1 MNSPLPNKEWSELS
15 NGDTNLTENK
25 VKSQVQWHPFG
36 GSGFGD
42 AYCKVR
48 ANILFRFRCGNS
60 QEFFACVQRDW
71 RSLYDLDS
79 LGGDFWE
86 KTTLRRHLIWSEAI
100 DMTYDAHSQKE
111 SVLVRYVQ
119 SVEKPEEEI
128 PSLVWFDTVEG
139 FESLL
144 PNSWYKSA
152 QRGLVSLGTMRNWEL
167 CIGSDNFDQ
176 PASEVIQRTTE
187 TMQYITG
194 NQWDAAGDV
203 RNFIDAIG
211 NLSGLSIDS
220 SGKSDRIRFTQLA
233 GHGTELLDVLL
244 GPIVLV

>member
-1 MNSPLPNKEWSELS
+1 MISPLPENERREFSDGGADLPKDQSES
-15 NGDTNLTENK
+15 K
-25 VKSQVQWHPFG
+25 VQWHPFG
-36 GSGFGD
+36 GAGFGD

-48 ANILFRFRCGNS
+48 ASILFRFRCGDS

-79 LGGDFWE
+79 LTGDFWA

-100 DMTYDAHSQKE
+100 DMTYDAHGQKKAM
-111 SVLVRYVQ
+111 LVDYVQ
-119 SVEKPEEEI
+119 SVEKPKEDI

-144 PNSWYKSA
+144 PDSWYNSA
-152 QRGLVSLGTMRNWEL
+152 QRGFVRLGTMRNWEL

-176 PASEVIQRTTE
+176 PAGEVIKRTTE

-194 NQWDAAGDV
+194 NEWDAAGDV
-203 RNFIDAIG
+203 RNVIDTIG
-211 NLSGLSIDS
+211 DLSGLSIDS
-220 SGKSDRIRFTQLA
+220 SGKFDRISFAQLA

>member
-1 MNSPLPNKEWSELS
+1 MSSALPENEWSEFGDGDADLS
-15 NGDTNLTENK
+15 EDQA
-25 VKSQVQWHPFG
+25 KSKIQWHPFG

-48 ANILFRFRCGNS
+48 ANILFRFRRGNS

-71 RSLYDLDS
+71 RFLYDLDS
-79 LGGDFWE
+79 LSGEFWE

-100 DMTYDAHSQKE
+100 DMTYDAHGQKKA
-111 SVLVRYVQ
+111 VLVDYVQ
-119 SVEKPEEEI
+119 SVEKPKEEI

-144 PNSWYKSA
+144 PNSWYESA
-152 QRGLVSLGTMRNWEL
+152 QHGFVRLGIMRNWEL

-176 PASEVIQRTTE
+176 PAREVIKRTTE
-187 TMQYITG
+187 TMQHITG
-194 NQWDAAGDV
+194 NEWDTAGDV
-203 RNFIDAIG
+203 RNVIDAIG
-211 NLSGLSIDS
+211 DLSGLSIDS
-220 SGKSDRIRFTQLA
+220 VEKFDRISPAQFA